1 MALWRSRDTAY
12 RVSTAGVWL
21 RRLGVGSGLALLA
34 ALYGWALQGVE
45 FDLFSIFKYG
55 GKFFELLGRMYPP
68 DFSALPQLVRP
79 LLQTLQMATLGTFF
93 GALMALPLVVFGS
106 QLIVRTALIYWPVRA
121 LMNVLRTIPDLLYA
135 VLFVAAMGFGPAAGV
150 GALSFFA
157 CAIIAK
163 LTSESADNINPKP
176 IEAVEA
182 VGAGKLHVIR
192 YAVLPQLF
200 PAFIDHVI
208 YVFELNVRVSAVM
221 GYVGAG
227 GMGMQLTTAM
237 EWRNYPQVLTIALLI
252 FALVIVIDLVANRI
266 RDALVHGIGLPGSLR
281 LLGIGAVVA
290 LIVWSFV
297 SLEVDFARLARGV
310 EYFRNL
316 VWAIV
321 TDPATEYFSLAV
333 QRMVQSVQIALIGTT
348 ISFLLSFPLGFLAAR
363 RHSGMPQSVAIGM
376 KQIPNII
383 RAFPELILAI
393 FFIATFGP
401 GPLPGVLAI
410 AIHSVGMLGKFNAEI
425 VEKIRKEPVEALQA
439 TGASRLQVFRYAVL
453 PQVLPEFLALFLY
466 RFEINVRAASVLGI
480 VGAGGIGSLI
490 NEAQSYRAW
499 DIVGICLVVII
510 PTVMAIDFVSARIR
524 RKLIE
529 G

>member
-266 RDALVHGIGLPGSLR
+266 RDALVHGIGLPGPLR

-333 QRMVQSVQIALIGTT
+333 
-348 ISFLLSFPLGFLAAR
+348 AAHGAVGPDRPHRHDDQLCVIVPFGVFGGR

-466 RFEINVRAASVLGI
+466 RFEINVRAASVLGSW
-480 VGAGGIGSLI
+480 GQGG
-490 NEAQSYRAW
+490 
-499 DIVGICLVVII
+499 
-510 PTVMAIDFVSARIR
+510 SARSSMKHNRIGR
-524 RKLIE
+524 GIL
-529 G
+529 

>member
-1 MALWRSRDTAY
+1 MAQGIAETRLSVTI
-12 RVSTAGVWL
+12 WL
-21 RRLGVGSGLALLA
+21 RRIGLVVGLLGLG
-34 ALYGWALQGVE
+34 ALYGWALRGVE
-45 FDLFSIFKYG
+45 FDLFSVFKYG

-68 DFSALPQLVRP
+68 DFSPLPNLVRP
-79 LLQTLQMATLGTFF
+79 LLQTLQMATLGTFI

-106 QLIVRTALIYWPVRA
+106 QLVVRSAVIYWPVRTV
-121 LMNVLRTIPDLLYA
+121 LNVMRTIPDLLYA

-157 CAIIAK
+157 CGIIAK

-182 VGAGKLHVIR
+182 VGAGKLQVIR
-192 YAVLPQLF
+192 YAVLPQLI
-200 PAFIDHVI
+200 PAYIDHVI

-227 GMGMQLTTAM
+227 GIGMQLTTAM

-252 FALVIVIDLVANRI
+252 FALVLVIDLLANRI
-266 RDALVHGIGLPGSLR
+266 RDAFVQGIAWPRPLRFLGL
-281 LLGIGAVVA
+281 GALVA
-290 LIVWSFV
+290 LITWAFI
-297 SLEVDFARLARGV
+297 SLEIDVDRLIRGV
-310 EYFRNL
+310 DYFRNL
-316 VWAIV
+316 VWAII
-321 TDPATEYFSLAV
+321 TEPATEYLGLAI
-333 QRMVQSVQIALIGTT
+333 QRMVQSVQIALVGTT
-348 ISFLLSFPLGFLAAR
+348 ISFLISVPLGFLASR
-363 RHSGMPQSVAIGM
+363 RHVGMPVVFAVGM
-376 KQIPNII
+376 KQIPNVI

-401 GPLPGVLAI
+401 GPLAGVLAI
-410 AIHSVGMLGKFNAEI
+410 AIHSVGTLGKFNAEI
-425 VEKIRKEPVEALQA
+425 VEKIRKEPVEALQSS
-439 TGASRLQVFRYAVL
+439 GASRLQIFRYAVL
-453 PQVLPEFLALFLY
+453 PQVLPEFLALFIY
-466 RFEINVRAASVLGI
+466 RFEISVRAASVLGI

-510 PTVMAIDFVSARIR
+510 PTVMVIDFLSARIR
-524 RKLIE
+524 KKLIE

>member
-1 MALWRSRDTAY
+1 MALGTEGARLS
-12 RVSTAGVWL
+12 VKIWL
-21 RRLGVGSGLALLA
+21 RRFSVVIGLALLI
-34 ALYGWALQGVE
+34 ALYAWAIQGVE
-45 FDLFSIFKYG
+45 FNPLYIFQYG

-68 DFSALPQLVRP
+68 DFSVLPQLVRP

-106 QLIVRTALIYWPVRA
+106 QLVVRSPLIYWPVRT
-121 LMNVLRTIPDLLYA
+121 LMNILRTIPDLLYA
-135 VLFVAAMGFGPAAGV
+135 VLFVVAMSFGPAAGV

-182 VGAGKLHVIR
+182 VGAGRLHVIR
-192 YAVLPQLF
+192 YAVLPQLI

-227 GMGMQLTTAM
+227 GIGMQLTTAL

-252 FALVIVIDLVANRI
+252 FALVLVIDAVANRI
-266 RDALVHGIGLPGSLR
+266 RDAFVHGVVLSPGLRG
-281 LLGIGAVVA
+281 LGWSILAG
-290 LIVWSFV
+290 LIVWSLL
-297 SLEVDFARLARGV
+297 SLEIDFSRLLERLD
-310 EYFRNL
+310 YFKNL
-316 VWAIV
+316 LWAIV
-321 TDPATEYFSLAV
+321 TDPATEYFWLAV
-333 QRMVQSVQIALIGTT
+333 QRMVQSLQIALVGTT
-348 ISFLLSFPLGFLAAR
+348 ISFVLSFPLGFLASR
-363 RHSGMPQSVAIGM
+363 RYVGIPVAVAVGM

-401 GPLPGVLAI
+401 GPLAGVLAI
-410 AIHSVGMLGKFNAEI
+410 AIHSIGMLGKFNAEI
-425 VEKIRKEPVEALQA
+425 VEKIRKEPVEALQSV
-439 TGASRLQVFRYAVL
+439 GASRLQVFRYAVL

-510 PTVMAIDFVSARIR
+510 PVVMVIDFLSARV
-524 RKLIE
+524 RKRLIE

>member
-1 MALWRSRDTAY
+1 MAQWTERARLS
-12 RVSTAGVWL
+12 GEVWL
-21 RRLGVGSGLALLA
+21 RRFGFSLGLLLLL
-34 ALYGWALQGVE
+34 ALYGWALRGVE
-45 FDLFSIFKYG
+45 FDLSSIFKYG

-79 LLQTLQMATLGTFF
+79 LLQTIQMATLGTFL

-106 QLIVRTALIYWPVRA
+106 QLVVRSALIYWPVRA
-121 LMNVLRTIPDLLYA
+121 FMNILRTIPDLLYA

-182 VGAGKLHVIR
+182 VGANKLQVIR
-192 YAVLPQLF
+192 YAVLPQLI
-200 PAFIDHVI
+200 PSFIDHVI

-252 FALVIVIDLVANRI
+252 FALVIIIDMIANRI
-266 RDALVHGIGLPGSLR
+266 RDAFVQGIKLHPVVRWLEW
-281 LLGIGAVVA
+281 GILAG
-290 LIVWSFV
+290 LIVWSFI
-297 SLEVDFARLARGV
+297 SLEVDLTRLRRGF
-310 EYFRNL
+310 EYFSNL
-316 VWAIV
+316 VWAI
-321 TDPATEYFSLAV
+321 TTEPATEYLGLAI
-333 QRMVQSVQIALIGTT
+333 QRMVQSLQIALVGTT
-348 ISFLLSFPLGFLAAR
+348 LSFLLSFPLGFLASR
-363 RHSGMPQSVAIGM
+363 RYVGIPVALAVSM

-410 AIHSVGMLGKFNAEI
+410 AIHSIGMLGKFNAEI
-425 VEKIRKEPVEALQA
+425 VEKIRKEPVEALQSS
-439 TGASRLQVFRYAVL
+439 GASRLQVFRYAVL
-453 PQVLPEFLALFLY
+453 PQVLPEFLALFIY

-510 PTVMAIDFVSARIR
+510 PTVMAIDFLSARIR
-524 RKLIE
+524 KKLIE

>member
-266 RDALVHGIGLPGSLR
+266 RDALVHGIGLPGPLR
-281 LLGIGAVVA
+281 LLGIGAVG
-290 LIVWSFV
+290 
-297 SLEVDFARLARGV
+297 VDRVVVCLA
-310 EYFRNL
+310 
-316 VWAIV
+316 
-321 TDPATEYFSLAV
+321 
-333 QRMVQSVQIALIGTT
+333 
-348 ISFLLSFPLGFLAAR
+348 
-363 RHSGMPQSVAIGM
+363 
-376 KQIPNII
+376 
-383 RAFPELILAI
+383 
-393 FFIATFGP
+393 
-401 GPLPGVLAI
+401 
-410 AIHSVGMLGKFNAEI
+410 
-425 VEKIRKEPVEALQA
+425 
-439 TGASRLQVFRYAVL
+439 
-453 PQVLPEFLALFLY
+453 
-466 RFEINVRAASVLGI
+466 
-480 VGAGGIGSLI
+480 
-490 NEAQSYRAW
+490 
-499 DIVGICLVVII
+499 
-510 PTVMAIDFVSARIR
+510 
-524 RKLIE
+524 
-529 G
+529 

>member
-1 MALWRSRDTAY
+1 MAPRTEEARPWRR
-12 RVSTAGVWL
+12 RAGSA
-21 RRLGVGSGLALLA
+21 LGLA
-34 ALYGWALQGVE
+34 ALIALYAWALQGVE
-45 FDLFSIFKYG
+45 FNPLALVQYG

-79 LLQTLQMATLGTFF
+79 LVQTLQMATLGTFF
-93 GALMALPLVVFGS
+93 GALLALPLIVFGS
-106 QLIVRTALIYWPVRA
+106 QLVVRRAFIYWPVRTV
-121 LMNVLRTIPDLLYA
+121 MNILRTIPDLLYA
-135 VLFVAAMGFGPAAGV
+135 VLFVVALSFGPAAGV

-176 IEAVEA
+176 LEAVEA
-182 VGAGKLHVIR
+182 TGAGKLYVIR
-192 YAVLPQLF
+192 YAVLPQLI

-227 GMGMQLTTAM
+227 GIGMQLTTAL

-252 FALVIVIDLVANRI
+252 FALVIVIDAVANRI
-266 RDALVHGIGLPGSLR
+266 RDAFVHGIVLHPLLRGLGWSF
-281 LLGIGAVVA
+281 LGG
-290 LIVWSFV
+290 LIVWSLM
-297 SLEVDFARLARGV
+297 SLEIDFSRLLERLD
-310 EYFRNL
+310 YLKNL
-316 VWAIV
+316 VWAII
-321 TDPATEYFSLAV
+321 TDPATEYFGLAV
-333 QRMVQSVQIALIGTT
+333 RRMIESLQIALVGTT
-348 ISFLLSFPLGFLAAR
+348 ISFLLSVPLGFLASR
-363 RHSGMPQSVAIGM
+363 RYVGVPVGVAVGM
-376 KQIPNII
+376 KQIPNVI

-401 GPLPGVLAI
+401 GPLAGVLAI
-410 AIHSVGMLGKFNAEI
+410 AIHSIGMLGKFNAEI
-425 VEKIRKEPVEALQA
+425 VEKIRKEPVEALQSA
-439 TGASRLQVFRYAVL
+439 GASRVQVFRYAIVS
-453 PQVLPEFLALFLY
+453 QVLPEFLALFLY

-499 DIVGICLVVII
+499 DIVGICLGVII
-510 PTVMAIDFVSARIR
+510 PVVMAIDFLSARIR
-524 RKLIE
+524 KRLIE

>member
-1 MALWRSRDTAY
+1 MACRLPT
-12 RVSTAGVWL
+12 VGMWL
-21 RRLGVGSGLALLA
+21 RRLGILSGVALLA
-34 ALYGWALQGVE
+34 ALYGWALRGVE
-45 FDLFSIFKYG
+45 FDLLSIFKYG

-79 LLQTLQMATLGTFF
+79 LVQTLQMAALGTFF

-106 QLIVRTALIYWPVRA
+106 QLVVRSPLIYWPVRT
-121 LMNVLRTIPDLLYA
+121 LMNVLRAIPDLLYA
-135 VLFVAAMGFGPAAGV
+135 VLFVVAMSFGPAAGV

-182 VGAGKLHVIR
+182 VGAGKLQVIR
-192 YAVLPQLF
+192 YAVLPQLI

-227 GMGMQLTTAM
+227 GIGMQLTTAL

-252 FALVIVIDLVANRI
+252 FGLVLVIDAVANRI
-266 RDALVHGIGLPGSLR
+266 RDAFVHG
-281 LLGIGAVVA
+281 VA
-290 LIVWSFV
+290 LSPGLRGLGWSFLAGIIIWSLL
-297 SLEVDFARLARGV
+297 SLEIDFSRWLERLD
-310 EYFRNL
+310 YFRNL

-321 TDPATEYFSLAV
+321 TDPATEYLGLAV
-333 QRMVQSVQIALIGTT
+333 QRMVQSLQIALVGTT
-348 ISFLLSFPLGFLAAR
+348 ISFVLSFPLGFVASR
-363 RHSGMPQSVAIGM
+363 RHVGIPVAVAVGM

-401 GPLPGVLAI
+401 GPLAGVLAI
-410 AIHSVGMLGKFNAEI
+410 AIHSIGMLGKFNAEI
-425 VEKIRKEPVEALQA
+425 VEKIRKEPVEALQSS
-439 TGASRLQVFRYAVL
+439 GASRLQVFRYAVL

-510 PTVMAIDFVSARIR
+510 PVVMVIDFLSARV
-524 RKLIE
+524 RKRLIE

>member
-1 MALWRSRDTAY
+1 MAQWTERAR
-12 RVSTAGVWL
+12 GEIWL
-21 RRLGVGSGLALLA
+21 RRLGFFLGLLFLI
-34 ALYGWALQGVE
+34 ALYGWALRGVE
-45 FDLFSIFKYG
+45 FDLSSIFKYG

-106 QLIVRTALIYWPVRA
+106 QLVVRSALIYWPVRMI
-121 LMNVLRTIPDLLYA
+121 MNILRTIPDLLYA

-182 VGAGKLHVIR
+182 VGAGKLQVIR
-192 YAVLPQLF
+192 YAVLPQLI

-237 EWRNYPQVLTIALLI
+237 EWRNYSQVLTIALLI

-266 RDALVHGIGLPGSLR
+266 RDAFVQGIVLPRPLRFLGLS
-281 LLGIGAVVA
+281 VVA
-290 LIVWSFV
+290 TLIVWSFI
-297 SLEVDFARLARGV
+297 SLEVDFNRLVKGFD
-310 EYFRNL
+310 YFRNL

-321 TDPATEYFSLAV
+321 TDPATEYFELAV
-333 QRMVQSVQIALIGTT
+333 QRMIQSLQIALVGTT
-348 ISFLLSFPLGFLAAR
+348 ISFLLSVPLGFLAAR
-363 RHSGMPQSVAIGM
+363 RHVGMPVAFAVGM

-410 AIHSVGMLGKFNAEI
+410 AIHSIGMLGKFNAEI
-425 VEKIRKEPVEALQA
+425 VEKIRKEPVEALQSS
-439 TGASRLQVFRYAVL
+439 GASRLQVFRYAVL
-453 PQVLPEFLALFLY
+453 PQVLPEFLALFIY

-510 PTVMAIDFVSARIR
+510 PTVMVIDFLSARIR
-524 RKLIE
+524 KKLIE